1 MLIGDFNAEESE
13 PCLLQFLFEMNAKN
27 IVKEPICYKSLSN
40 PSYIDLVIAN
50 SSSSFQN
57 TKAISTGLSVFHK
70 MAINVLK
77 QTFQRSSPK
86 EHVYRDYKNFD
97 RLTFKRELEEKLN
110 QQINEYKN
118 FEQIFLEVVNT
129 HAPIKR
135 KLLRANHAPYMTKA
149 LRKALMKRS
158 KLESK
163 YVKNKTNEILIKSRG
178 ISAVNYTKKRGKNIM
193 KCLI

>member
-97 RLTFKRELEEKLN
+97 RLTFKKELEEKLN

-135 KLLRANHAPYMTKA
+135 KLLKANHAPYMRKA

-163 YVKNKTNEILIKSRG
+163 YVKNKTNENLIKSRG